1 MAGQQ
6 NHASSRTITVCKQQ
20 NYGSMQAA
28 EAELWKHASHSLT
41 PNTCYWIGTE
51 VVTSVKIVECCFKH
65 SCILLLEMQYETLL
79 SRLL

>member
-1 MAGQQ
+1 MQAAEPSQY
-6 NHASSRTITVCKQQ
+6 ICKQQ

-28 EAELWKHASHSLT
+28 KLWKHASHSLA
-41 PNTCYWIGTE
+41 PNKCYWIGTE

-65 SCILLLEMQYETLL
+65 SCILLLEMQNETLL